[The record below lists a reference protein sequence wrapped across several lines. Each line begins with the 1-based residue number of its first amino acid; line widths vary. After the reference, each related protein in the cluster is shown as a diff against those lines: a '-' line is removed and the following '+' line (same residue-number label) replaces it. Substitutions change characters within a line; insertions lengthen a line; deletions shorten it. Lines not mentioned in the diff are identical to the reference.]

1 MLGTPLVVVLSNHDI
16 HYKLQIMLQR
26 EKVYEWVDVCAF
38 VGLLFSFAYKIWDYT
53 VLLIIRNLFFTGSLL
68 MTVLSCY
75 LSWRDTHSLR
85 QVFRQNRLWLVTLMI
100 FPIVVYVLVS
110 ILRCCRA

>member
-1 MLGTPLVVVLSNHDI
+1 
-16 HYKLQIMLQR
+16 MLQR
-26 EKVYEWVDVCAF
+26 EKVYEWVSDCIF

-53 VLLIIRNLFFTGSLL
+53 VLLIIRNLFFTGSLVML
-68 MTVLSCY
+68 VLSCY

-100 FPIVVYVLVS
+100 MPIVVCVLVY
-110 ILRCCRA
+110 IVRCCRG